1 MPVRQIYIVDDD
13 PAAALITQR
22 GLQMMLDDRFSIAVS
37 SSPNAAWLACATGNV
52 DLLIV
57 DPNPHGNAAVSLVR
71 AVRAFRPYIPV
82 LVLTAYDTPGLRVKM
97 RDLGVAR
104 YVAKPIDLRELVPI
118 VNNALS
124 SDRPI
129 PAASGSTLS
138 ALSLSGH
145 SGK

>member
-1 MPVRQIYIVDDD
+1 MPVRHIYIVDDD

-22 GLQMMLDDRFSIAVS
+22 GLQTMLGDRYSIMVAA
-37 SSPNAAWLACATGNV
+37 SPNAAWLVCATGNV

-82 LVLTAYDTPGLRVKM
+82 LVLTAYDSPGLRAKM
-97 RDLGVAR
+97 RDLEVTR
-104 YVAKPIDLRELVPI
+104 YVAKPIDLRELVP
-118 VNNALS
+118 VVHNAMANE
-124 SDRPI
+124 RPM
-129 PAASGSTLS
+129 PPTVGPSLA
-138 ALSLSGH
+138 ALSLSGS